1 MTPFPVVRF
10 ESDPRNICES
20 VSDPLNMDTFCRKVK
35 QLQIR
40 FHNIN
45 LGLCRIGIF
54 GYLVSGR
61 IVGIL
66 KTGYSFYFSSKCFL
80 CFISY
85 VLPIQ
90 YKKVSRHFML
100 KHAAILFY

>member
-66 KTGYSFYFSSKCFL
+66 KTGYPVTSEIVFFTKKNVRNFFLSFI
-80 CFISY
+80 ISLIK
-85 VLPIQ
+85 VCLWILV
-90 YKKVSRHFML
+90 KK
-100 KHAAILFY
+100 